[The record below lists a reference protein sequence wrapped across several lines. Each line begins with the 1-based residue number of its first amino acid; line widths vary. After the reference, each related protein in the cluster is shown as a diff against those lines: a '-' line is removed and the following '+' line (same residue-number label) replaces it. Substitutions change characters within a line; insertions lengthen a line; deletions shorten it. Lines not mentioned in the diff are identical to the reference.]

1 MDWFDDIINAIV
13 DWFYLL
19 LYGLLEGLLN
29 LVHMVESF
37 FDVFAGTQP
46 ISYKGTET
54 FILNVFFGHSTI
66 SNAFWA
72 MALIAIVLAFGF
84 CIVQLAR
91 KVTDI
96 AGTVKQSIGQI
107 MTSLFRCLLIIV
119 MVNAVTVTVINISN
133 VLLDRINFALKN
145 AEVLDIPTTE
155 RTFTDEEYALMAKV
169 LSTVGNYSVNPSSD
183 NRYNVNSCFNEIRHD
198 LYKLRQMG
206 VFSYSY
212 PKDENG
218 HYTWQGAVA
227 LLANSANLR
236 EVLPLDVKNEPV
248 ENAFKAVQK
257 EILSYGEFSPAK
269 SVWDSRYLDGLVSTG
284 GGSRTIKTDSLIF
297 LMCTMEA
304 AYGEGTFKDED
315 GDDRRVM

>member
-107 MTSLFRCLLIIV
+107 MTNLFRCLLIIV
-119 MVNAVTVTVINISN
+119 MVNAVTVTVIMQWEQK
-133 VLLDRINFALKN
+133 LK
-145 AEVLDIPTTE
+145 
-155 RTFTDEEYALMAKV
+155 
-169 LSTVGNYSVNPSSD
+169 
-183 NRYNVNSCFNEIRHD
+183 
-198 LYKLRQMG
+198 
-206 VFSYSY
+206 
-212 PKDENG
+212 
-218 HYTWQGAVA
+218 
-227 LLANSANLR
+227 
-236 EVLPLDVKNEPV
+236 
-248 ENAFKAVQK
+248 VQK
-257 EILSYGEFSPAK
+257 
-269 SVWDSRYLDGLVSTG
+269 DGLT
-284 GGSRTIKTDSLIF
+284 
-297 LMCTMEA
+297 
-304 AYGEGTFKDED
+304 
-315 GDDRRVM
+315 